1 MRLMKYDLNLIL
13 NLLSRLINGF
23 LAIYCFTEGS
33 PFPPAWAKARLSLCE
48 IEMIFVPEF
57 TSSAENRDQ
66 IPCLGLSGFTLQ
78 VILLKP
84 MGLLAELKDV
94 LARRKGC
101 WLWFRHPFTRIV
113 YFAIKKLPAP
123 TATAYS
129 GTEVQWLSQAEKT
142 QWPNGAVL
150 AIVSF
155 GFLAFVFFFFALF
168 FILPLL

>member
-1 MRLMKYDLNLIL
+1 MKYDLNLIL

-94 LARRKGC
+94 LARHKGC
-101 WLWFRHPFTRIV
+101 WLWFQHPFTRIV
-113 YFAIKKLPAP
+113 YFAIRKLPAP

-150 AIVSF
+150 AIVFWFS
-155 GFLAFVFFFFALF
+155 GFCFFFFFCPFLHPS
-168 FILPLL
+168 PLIEW